1 MQLKT
6 GRNLSLLPTWVPP
19 SLSALRAFETA
30 ARTLSFTGAAEE
42 LNQTQ
47 GAISHQVNMLEARLG
62 LKLFV
67 REARGLKL
75 TDAGQKYLPLV
86 RDALD
91 RLRTAENLIRPI
103 RPSVLSVSVSP
114 NFATKWL
121 VPRLGGFS
129 ITHPN
134 LDLRISASL
143 QHVDF
148 SREDIDLAVRHG
160 TGEWP
165 ELHVTR
171 LCAEELFPAC
181 SPTLLQ
187 SGRPIRTPADLA
199 GRVLVHDRSRKHWRD
214 WLASFGIECS
224 DTERG
229 PVFDQTALAIDAAVA
244 GQGIA
249 LARTALASLDLIAGR
264 LVRPLEEAR
273 PAEFSY
279 WIVCRKS
286 VANEPKISQFRL
298 WLIEQVQDDKMKA
311 DFTAIGRTES
321 ALMAAAQALAYPP
334 K

>member
-1 MQLKT
+1 MAQ
-6 GRNLSLLPTWVPP
+6 SWVPP
-19 SLSALRAFETA
+19 SLTALRAFETA
-30 ARTLSFTGAAEE
+30 ARTLSFTAAADE

-62 LKLFV
+62 LKLFD

-75 TDAGQKYLPLV
+75 TEAGQKYLPLV

-91 RLRTAENLIRPI
+91 GLRTAEDLIRPPG
-103 RPSVLSVSVSP
+103 PSVLTVTMSP
-114 NFATKWL
+114 NFASKWL

-129 ITHPN
+129 VTHPD

-143 QHVDF
+143 QHVDLN
-148 SREDIDLAVRHG
+148 REDIDLAVRHG
-160 TGEWP
+160 NGDWP

-181 SPTLLQ
+181 SPALLR
-187 SGRPIRTPADLA
+187 SGPPIRTPADLA
-199 GRVLVHDRSRKHWRD
+199 GHVLVHDRSRKHWRD
-214 WLASFGIECS
+214 WLASFGVECS

-244 GQGIA
+244 GQGVA

-286 VANEPKISQFRL
+286 VANEPKISQFRS

-311 DFTAIGRTES
+311 DFTAIGRTEP
-321 ALMAAAQALAYPP
+321 ALMAG
-334 K
+334 

>member
-1 MQLKT
+1 MALH
-6 GRNLSLLPTWVPP
+6 NWVPP
-19 SLSALRAFETA
+19 SLTALRAFETA
-30 ARTLSFTGAAEE
+30 ARTLSFTGAADE

-47 GAISHQVNMLEARLG
+47 GAISHQVNALEVRLG
-62 LKLFV
+62 VKLFE
-67 REARGLKL
+67 REARGLTL
-75 TDAGQKYLPLV
+75 TEAGKKYLPLV

-91 RLRTAENLIRPI
+91 QLRTAEDSIRPV
-103 RPSVLSVSVSP
+103 RSSVLTVTVSP
-114 NFATKWL
+114 NFASKWL

-129 ITHPN
+129 VTHPN

-160 TGEWP
+160 DGDWP

-181 SPTLLQ
+181 SPAMLG
-187 SGRPIRTPADLA
+187 SGPPIRVPADLA
-199 GRVLVHDRSRKHWRD
+199 GHVLIHDRSREHWRA
-214 WLASFGIECS
+214 WLAAFGAECP

-229 PVFDQTALAIDAAVA
+229 PVFDQTALAIDAALA

-264 LVRPLEEAR
+264 LVRPLDEAM
-273 PAEFSY
+273 PAKLSY

-286 VANEPKISQFRL
+286 VSDTPRITQFRS
-298 WLIEQVQDDKMKA
+298 WLIEQVQDDRA
-311 DFTAIGRTES
+311 ALLRRTNR
-321 ALMAAAQALAYPP
+321 
-334 K
+334 

>member
-1 MQLKT
+1 MMA
-6 GRNLSLLPTWVPP
+6 PTWVPP
-19 SLSALRAFETA
+19 SLTALRAFEAA
-30 ARTLSFTGAAEE
+30 ARVLSFTGAAEE
-42 LNQTQ
+42 LSQTQ

-75 TDAGQKYLPLV
+75 TEAGQKYLPLV

-91 RLRTAENLIRPI
+91 RLRTAEDLIRPT
-103 RPSVLSVSVSP
+103 RPSVLTVTVSP
-114 NFATKWL
+114 NFASKWL

-129 ITHPN
+129 VTHPH

-160 TGEWP
+160 DGDWP

-181 SPTLLQ
+181 SPAL
-187 SGRPIRTPADLA
+187 SRSDPPIRSPADLI
-199 GRVLVHDRSRKHWRD
+199 GHVLIHDRSREHWRA
-214 WLASFGIECS
+214 WLAAFGVECPAS
-224 DTERG
+224 ERG
-229 PVFDQTALAIDAAVA
+229 PVFDQTALAIDAALA

-264 LVRPLEEAR
+264 LVRPLDEAM
-273 PAEFSY
+273 PAKLGY

-286 VANEPKISQFRL
+286 VSDTPKISQFRS
-298 WLIEQVQDDKMKA
+298 WLIDQVQDDRA
-311 DFTAIGRTES
+311 
-321 ALMAAAQALAYPP
+321 ALLRL
-334 K
+334 KRG

>member
-1 MQLKT
+1 MIA
-6 GRNLSLLPTWVPP
+6 PTWVPP
-19 SLSALRAFETA
+19 SLTALRAFEIA

-75 TDAGQKYLPLV
+75 TEAGQKYLPLV

-91 RLRTAENLIRPI
+91 RLRTAEDLIRPA
-103 RPSVLSVSVSP
+103 RPSVLTVTMSP
-114 NFATKWL
+114 NFASKWL

-129 ITHPN
+129 VTHPT
-134 LDLRISASL
+134 LDLRISASA

-148 SREDIDLAVRHG
+148 TLEDIDLAVRHG
-160 TGEWP
+160 NGDWP
-165 ELHVTR
+165 DLHVTR
-171 LCAEELFPAC
+171 LCEEELFPAC
-181 SPTLLQ
+181 SPALLRR
-187 SGRPIRTPADLA
+187 GPPIRAPADLTA
-199 GRVLVHDRSRKHWRD
+199 HVLIHDRSREHWRA
-214 WLASFGIECS
+214 WLAAFGVECP

-244 GQGIA
+244 DQGIA

-264 LVRPLEEAR
+264 LVRPLDEAQ
-273 PAEFSY
+273 PAKFAY

-286 VANEPKISQFRL
+286 VFDTPKIDQFRA
-298 WLIEQVQDDKMKA
+298 WLLDQVQDDRA
-311 DFTAIGRTES
+311 
-321 ALMAAAQALAYPP
+321 ALLRVKPGSPQLSEPNRL
-334 K
+334 